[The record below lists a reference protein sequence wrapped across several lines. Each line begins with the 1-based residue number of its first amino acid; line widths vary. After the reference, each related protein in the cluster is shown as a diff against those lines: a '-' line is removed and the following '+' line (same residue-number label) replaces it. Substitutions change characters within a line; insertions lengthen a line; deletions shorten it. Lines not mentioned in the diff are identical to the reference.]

1 MDAIVELKREFITS
15 NISEEIDIKNYT
27 IDLIE
32 KYSKENNK
40 NIKISIKDKYFA
52 WLNELEA
59 LHYEL
64 IIVKFVEKNESK

>member
-1 MDAIVELKREFITS
+1 M
-15 NISEEIDIKNYT
+15 IDSIK
-27 IDLIE
+27 
-32 KYSKENNK
+32 KYSIENNK